1 MSLLSAGFL
10 IPRWSQKN
18 MNSLRT
24 NITRKSRAQ
33 SAMKALGLTAVLM
46 FGLVAQTAPTLAD
59 IVNTATASGTYNA
72 TDYTANGTASVPV
85 APHNQS
91 MLVTK
96 TAAPL
101 LNVAAGQMV
110 TYTYTVTNNGNVT
123 ITNITLNDVHN
134 ASGPAPVP
142 GSETLTTDVPPLGDS
157 TDVTP
162 SNGAWSAL
170 APGDTITFTAT
181 YTVQQSDVDNLQ

>member
-1 MSLLSAGFL
+1 
-10 IPRWSQKN
+10 
-18 MNSLRT
+18 MNSLRNT
-24 NITRKSRAQ
+24 IDQKNKTQ
-33 SAMKALGLTAVLM
+33 GLFKALGLTAVLV
-46 FGLVAQTAPTLAD
+46 FGFVAQTAPTLAD

-72 TDYTANGTASVPV
+72 ANYTGSGTASVPV

-101 LNVAAGQMV
+101 LNVTAGQV
-110 TYTYTVTNNGNVT
+110 ITYTYKVTNNGNVT
-123 ITNITLNDVHN
+123 LTNITLNDVHN
-134 ASGPAPVP
+134 AAGPAPVP
-142 GSETLTTDVPPLGDS
+142 GSETLTDLPPLGDS

-162 SNGAWSAL
+162 ANGVWSTL
-170 APGDTITFTAT
+170 APGDTVTFTAT